1 MVCPDNQQ
9 IGGLKNQV
17 KPKQQDRQN
26 VFKLAL
32 PRRTEAALVGIFI
45 LQIFN
50 LILLW
55 LYPISTAVSSL
66 VIYLSNNTHNGRP
79 GGSNSG
85 GPVGH

>member
-1 MVCPDNQQ
+1 MVFPDNQQ
-9 IGGLKNQV
+9 IGGLKTQM
-17 KPKQQDRQN
+17 KPKQQDRQK
-26 VFKLAL
+26 VFNLAL
-32 PRRTEAALVGIFI
+32 QRRTEAALVGIFI

-79 GGSNSG
+79 GGSNSC